1 MNNNPLGTAQNPVK
15 DILDLNIALA
25 TAPHTIC
32 FCAKGKKRQAILDFA
47 NIDSV
52 KDYMRKNNIWLK
64 DVSAET
70 RPKSLLSRL
79 LSYFHR

>member
-52 KDYMRKNNIWLK
+52 KDYKNNIWLK
-64 DVSAET
+64 DVSAVARSE
-70 RPKSLLSRL
+70 SLLSRL
-79 LSYFHR
+79 LKKIFK

>member
-25 TAPHTIC
+25 TAPHCIC

-64 DVSAET
+64 DVSAVARSE
-70 RPKSLLSRL
+70 SLLSRL
-79 LSYFHR
+79 LKKIFK